1 MRMKLSSLCK
11 EAPPLIVK
19 NIAFSC
25 IGFMKKYFKEF
36 STKMEQHLN
45 EECK

>member
-1 MRMKLSSLCK
+1 MRMKLASLCND
-11 EAPPLIVK
+11 APPLIVK

-36 STKMEQHLN
+36 SLFVTKIEQLF
-45 EECK
+45 